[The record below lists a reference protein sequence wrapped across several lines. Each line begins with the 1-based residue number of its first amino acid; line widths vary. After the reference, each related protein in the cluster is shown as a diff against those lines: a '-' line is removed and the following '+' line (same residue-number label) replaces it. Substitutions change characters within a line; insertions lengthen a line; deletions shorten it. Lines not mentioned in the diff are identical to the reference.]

1 MSRSNFNFSKKMK
14 SIYLKLSAAGLLLGA
29 ATFSCSEGFLET
41 IPQGQF
47 STVGLENAAGVEG
60 ILLGAYAMV
69 DGFGLDGQS
78 SWNGTIEN
86 WVYGGVV
93 SDEAYKGTDAGDQPE
108 QSFLE
113 SFDFQPTNL
122 HLRNKWRTVYKG
134 VARTNDALNT
144 LKDADDVSD
153 GRRAQIV
160 AEARFLRA
168 IFHFEARKMWRRA
181 PYIDDA
187 TFVLGDLES
196 SKVPNDREIWGDI
209 EADFL
214 AAASVLPESQA
225 QVGRPTS
232 WAAKAYLA
240 KAKMFQGWDQT
251 SGAAN
256 TAKLQEAKV
265 ILEDILN
272 NGGFALTPTFEE
284 NFLVGRRNNEESI
297 FEVQLSISSATTQA
311 ANAGTTL
318 NYPYTDP
325 WGCCGFYQPSQ
336 NLVNAY
342 KTSADGLPLLDTF
355 NDTDVTNDEGIAL
368 NAPFTPY
375 QGPLDPRLDHTVGRR
390 GILYKGYKIHNRDFI
405 RDQAYAGPYS
415 PIKNI
420 AEPEFF
426 GIGANPRLSAN
437 NYRLMRLG
445 MVILWLAECEV
456 ELGNL
461 ESARALVNRIRIR
474 AANPEGF
481 VPRAIQGAERNS
493 FTVIEGEPAAN
504 YVISTYDAPWTDPE
518 VARKAVR
525 METRLEFA
533 MEGHRYFD
541 LQRWGI
547 AAEVM
552 TAYLQVE
559 RTKRTYLSNA
569 QFVKGVHEYFPV
581 PLEAIERSFKDG
593 SPTLVQDPAFN

>member
-1 MSRSNFNFSKKMK
+1 MSHSNYNSSKKMK

-29 ATFSCSEGFLET
+29 TTFSCSEGFLET
-41 IPQGQF
+41 TPLGQF
-47 STVGLENAAGVEG
+47 STVGLENAQGVEG
-60 ILLGAYAMV
+60 VLLGAYAMI
-69 DGFGLDGQS
+69 DGYGLDGQS
-78 SWNGTIEN
+78 GWNGTIDN

-93 SDEAYKGTDAGDQPE
+93 SDDAYKGTDAGDQPE

-113 SFDFQPTNL
+113 TFDFQATNL
-122 HLRNKWRTVYKG
+122 HLRNKWRAAYKG
-134 VARTNDALNT
+134 VARANDALNT
-144 LKDADDVSD
+144 LKQADDVSD
-153 GRRAQIV
+153 QRRAQVV
-160 AEARFLRA
+160 AEARFLRGF
-168 IFHFEARKMWRRA
+168 FHFEARKMWRRA

-187 TFVLGDLES
+187 TFEINDLES

-209 EADFL
+209 EADFE
-214 AAASVLPESQA
+214 AAASVLPETQA

-232 WAAKAYLA
+232 WAAKAFLA
-240 KAKMFQGWDQT
+240 KAKMFQGWDQST
-251 SGAAN
+251 GAAN

-265 ILEDILN
+265 ILEDILT
-272 NGGFALTPTFEE
+272 NGGFDLTPTFEE

-297 FEVQLSISSATTQA
+297 FEIQFSISSATTAA
-311 ANAGTTL
+311 ANEGTTL

-342 KTSADGLPLLDTF
+342 KTSANGLPLLDTF
-355 NDTDVTNDEGIAL
+355 NESDVTSDEGIAL

-390 GILYKGYKIHNRDFI
+390 GILFKGYKIHNRDFI

-415 PIKNI
+415 PKKHI
-420 AEPEFF
+420 AEPAFF

-437 NYRLMRLG
+437 NYRIMRLG

-461 ESARALVNRIRIR
+461 ERARTLVNLIRTR
-474 AANPEGF
+474 AANPAGF
-481 VPRAIQGAERNS
+481 VPSATQGGERNS

-504 YVISTYDAPWTDPE
+504 YVINTYDQPWTDPA

-525 METRLEFA
+525 MENRLEFA

-547 AAEVM
+547 TSEVM
-552 TAYLQVE
+552 TPYLQVE
-559 RTKRTYLSNA
+559 RTKRTYLANA

-581 PLEAIERSFKDG
+581 PLEAIERSFRDG
-593 SPTLVQDPAFN
+593 APTLVQDPAFD